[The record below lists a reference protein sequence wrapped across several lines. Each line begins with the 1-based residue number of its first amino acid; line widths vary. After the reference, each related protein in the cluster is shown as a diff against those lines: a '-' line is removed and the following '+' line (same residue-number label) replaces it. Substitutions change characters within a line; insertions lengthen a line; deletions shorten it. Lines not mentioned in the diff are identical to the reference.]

1 MISLLS
7 LELGRSAMI
16 NDEDCEV
23 ACPAPVN
30 DQHIPITGTWTPP
43 DVSKSASPML
53 TMFEIIQVISRLLK
67 TLRTPILSIETLQSY
82 DSVFAS
88 CMAAFPSHHQIR
100 ANEYLHPFA
109 LPPLIYLQSARL
121 MLHRH
126 NLTPLCRADERAA
139 AIDRSLTVAQDTF
152 QLIARSTQDPT
163 GVPRS
168 PGRSDTWET
177 RLQSSASA
185 FLCTHIWR
193 CTLYLCFRGD
203 YNAALLCTRASA
215 AIGDARSVNV
225 ACARYLDFFLR
236 RLIAKIQQGDGEYLD
251 SDEEML
257 TYVSGDL
264 QGSPETSWV
273 WRGAENEARVS
284 PTAHSPFLAEPRH
297 TSTQN
302 GPPTPRDGIIEWSGW
317 EGILDTLG
325 RLAQEQGSQTPR
337 QRMQEGF
344 TPRMQDSPMQHVPS
358 NDLENP
364 QVIPFN
370 PNRMHIANII

>member
-1 MISLLS
+1 
-7 LELGRSAMI
+7 MI
-16 NDEDCEV
+16 NDDDCEI
-23 ACPAPVN
+23 ACPAPVS
-30 DQHIPITGTWTPP
+30 DQHIPMTGIWTPP
-43 DVSKSASPML
+43 DDVSNTSSPML
-53 TMFEIIQVISRLLK
+53 VVFEVIHVISRLLK
-67 TLRTPILSIETLQSY
+67 ALRTPVLSIETLQSY
-82 DSVFAS
+82 DSLFAS
-88 CMAAFPSHHQIR
+88 CMAAFPSHHQLR
-100 ANEYLHPFA
+100 TNEYLHPFA

-126 NLTPLCRADERAA
+126 NLTPSCRADERAA

-152 QLIARSTQDPT
+152 QLIARSTQEPA
-163 GVPRS
+163 GIPRS
-168 PGRSDTWET
+168 PARSGTWET
-177 RLQSSASA
+177 RLRSSASA
-185 FLCTHIWR
+185 FLCTHLWR

-284 PTAHSPFLAEPRH
+284 PTAHSPFLAEPCH
-297 TSTQN
+297 TGTQN
-302 GPPTPRDGIIEWSGW
+302 EAPTPRDGSIEWSGW

-325 RLAQEQGSQTPR
+325 RLAQERGSQTPR
-337 QRMQEGF
+337 QRVQEGF

-358 NDLENP
+358 NDLEHA